1 MPCRWAIPNTSA
13 MARSTTSRLGS
24 GGLPIFIVLFIIRPA
39 FWWKKRP
46 DGSDV
51 PCSGRFR
58 SLPIPLR
65 ISGHPAVQI
74 VRTEFTVYLDL
85 PHFAEMLGHSLCKTA
100 HSNDSGVA
108 SACWAIASYAIPI
121 EPMDRIVT

>member
-24 GGLPIFIVLFIIRPA
+24 GGFPILFIVLYIKGLPFGE
-39 FWWKKRP
+39 KKAGWVRR
-46 DGSDV
+46 S
-51 PCSGRFR
+51 CSGRFR

-74 VRTEFTVYLDL
+74 
-85 PHFAEMLGHSLCKTA
+85 
-100 HSNDSGVA
+100 
-108 SACWAIASYAIPI
+108 ACTKSPI
-121 EPMDRIVT
+121 T

>member
-24 GGLPIFIVLFIIRPA
+24 GGFPILFIVLFIKVCLLV
-39 FWWKKRP
+39 KKTAGWVRR
-46 DGSDV
+46 S
-51 PCSGRFR
+51 CSGCFR

-85 PHFAEMLGHSLCKTA
+85 PHFAEMLEHQSVQNCTL
-100 HSNDSGVA
+100 
-108 SACWAIASYAIPI
+108 
-121 EPMDRIVT
+121 E